1 MTSKPLRTGPVLAL
15 AFTLVLAFLV
25 VAVSYGMAREYGDTS
40 ATDTAVATRALADW
54 GVGVVLVA
62 GLGALVVVTARRSRG
77 RRALTS
83 AAVAAVA
90 LTLIAVPAVAVVG
103 VHRKFASFPEV
114 PPCTDG
120 FGGGP
125 AVPVVQAAQEAFEAL
140 DHPGPFS
147 GGGESGLDGCASQ
160 LMLRQDHVDV
170 SEAYRG
176 ALREA
181 GWRVGRVTPGLVE
194 ASRAGQR
201 FSATRDRHGDW
212 WVRIGPE
219 ADLR

>member
-15 AFTLVLAFLV
+15 AFTLVLGFLV

-40 ATDTAVATRALADW
+40 ATDTVVATRALTDW

-77 RRALTS
+77 RRALTT
-83 AAVAAVA
+83 AAVAAVT
-90 LTLIAVPAVAVVG
+90 LTLLAVPAVAVVG

-114 PPCTDG
+114 PSCTEG

-125 AVPVVQAAQEAFEAL
+125 AVPVVQAAQAAFEEL

-160 LMLRQDHVDV
+160 LMLRHDDVDV
-170 SEAYRG
+170 SAAYRG

-181 GWRVGRVTPGLVE
+181 GWRVDRVTPGRVE

-201 FSATRDRHGDW
+201 FSATRDGHGAW
-212 WVRIGPE
+212 WVRIGPA